1 MKQNADDSQTSFDTQ
16 PAHDTD
22 SAAPTHDWRLR
33 AARSGNKL
41 RELPQGT
48 IVGLSAVGG
57 ALAVLLLSAGTQ
69 LVTPL
74 PQIGKAKAPT
84 VTAKNK
90 PVPVANT
97 KVYIAPE
104 DQMAA
109 LPDVHPGVSAT
120 AFETRNSNHTG
131 GEILSPEIAA
141 ETGLVELRR
150 REDQV
155 AVERQRLED
164 RKRII
169 ERELENKEIENKR
182 LQEDK
187 ALEEQRRA
195 ERRRLREERQMED
208 KRLAAEAEQNAQRRI
223 DEERQ
228 LEEERKREEEKLAAA
243 P

>member
-1 MKQNADDSQTSFDTQ
+1 MKQPPDDSQTPFDTQ
-16 PAHDTD
+16 PADD
-22 SAAPTHDWRLR
+22 NAAPAHDWRLC
-33 AARSGNKL
+33 ATPMGDKM

-57 ALAVLLLSAGTQ
+57 ALAVLLLSLGTQ

-74 PQIGKAKAPT
+74 PQTGAAKAPT
-84 VTAKNK
+84 ATAKSK
-90 PVPVANT
+90 PAPAANAQ
-97 KVYIAPE
+97 VYIAPE
-104 DQMAA
+104 EETAL
-109 LPDVHPGVSAT
+109 LPDVQPGASVA
-120 AFETRNSNHTG
+120 AFDARNNRPG
-131 GEILSPEIAA
+131 GAVVPPEVAA
-141 ETGLVELRR
+141 ESQLMELRR

-164 RKRII
+164 RKRMI

-187 ALEEQRRA
+187 AIEEQRLA
-195 ERRRLREERQMED
+195 EHRRMLEEREQED

-228 LEEERKREEEKLAAA
+228 LEEERKRQDDKLAAA

>member
-1 MKQNADDSQTSFDTQ
+1 MTMKQSPDDSQTPFDAQ
-16 PAHDTD
+16 PADD
-22 SAAPTHDWRLR
+22 GASPTRDWRLR
-33 AARSGNKL
+33 AAQFSGKL
-41 RELPQGT
+41 RELPQGPT
-48 IVGLSAVGG
+48 VGLSAVGG

-74 PQIGKAKAPT
+74 PQTSKANVPAAAKSKPA
-84 VTAKNK
+84 TATN
-90 PVPVANT
+90 A

-104 DQMAA
+104 EQSAS
-109 LPDVHPGVSAT
+109 LPDVHPGASTA
-120 AFETRNSNHTG
+120 AFEARSDQPG
-131 GEILSPEIAA
+131 GVVIPPEVAA
-141 ETGLVELRR
+141 ETNLMELRR
-150 REDQV
+150 REEQV

-187 ALEEQRRA
+187 ALEEQRLA
-195 ERRRLREERQMED
+195 ERRRLLEERQMED

-228 LEEERKREEEKLAAA
+228 LEEERKHQEEKLAAA